1 MIIEVCSK
9 CKQRIDDDKK
19 LDENIWNC
27 PTCGLEEYE
36 TEHSDMFS
44 KSFFDDIDKEEF
56 SDDDLDKSDWR
67 LGRLL

>member
-1 MIIEVCSK
+1 MIIEVCRK
-9 CKQRIDDDKK
+9 CRQRIDDDKK

-44 KSFFDDIDKEEF
+44 KSFFDDIDKEEL

-67 LGRLL
+67 IGRLL

>member
-1 MIIEVCSK
+1 MSIEVCSK
-9 CKQRIDDDKK
+9 CRQRIDDDKK
-19 LDENIWNC
+19 LDGNIWNC
-27 PTCGLEEYE
+27 PTCGLEEYG
-36 TEHSDMFS
+36 TENSDMFS